1 MNTGCI
7 GACKGLLAMA
17 TWVGAMSLAASGA
30 AWSQSADVVGVNY
43 PGAMRVEGISLVL
56 NGSGVNYRGMA
67 KQYTMALYTP
77 QKSTHVESVMAG
89 YNTPLQFRFVM
100 LQSMRVDELGMTIT
114 RGIEANSS
122 RDEFFKLIP
131 SIRLMGEVFSR
142 IKRLDAGDTLSI
154 EYVPK
159 RGTLFLVNEQPA
171 GLPIAEPS
179 FFPALSRVW
188 LGKKPVT
195 QDLKDALLDFRPPP
209 VLEAL
214 R

>member
-1 MNTGCI
+1 
-7 GACKGLLAMA
+7 
-17 TWVGAMSLAASGA
+17 MSLMASGS

-67 KQYTMALYTP
+67 KQYTMALYAP
-77 QKSTHVESVMAG
+77 QKSAQVEAVMAG
-89 YNTPLQFRFVM
+89 FNAPLQFRFVM
-100 LQSMRVDELGMTIT
+100 LQSMRVDDLGMTIT

-131 SIRLMGEVFSR
+131 SIRMMGEVFSR

-159 RGTLFLVNEQPA
+159 RGTLFMVNDQPA

>member
-7 GACKGLLAMA
+7 GACKSWLAAA
-17 TWVGAMSLAASGA
+17 TWVGAMSLMASGS

-67 KQYTMALYTP
+67 KQYTMALYAP
-77 QKSTHVESVMAG
+77 QKTSQVESVMAG
-89 YNTPLQFRFVM
+89 FNAPLQFRFVM
-100 LQSMRVDELGMTIT
+100 LQSMRVDDLGMTIT

-131 SIRLMGEVFSR
+131 SIRMMGEVFSR
-142 IKRLDAGDTLSI
+142 IKRLDAGDTFSI

-159 RGTLFLVNEQPA
+159 RGTLFMVNDQPA
-171 GLPIAEPS
+171 GLPIAEPA

-195 QDLKDALLDFRPPP
+195 QDLKDALLDFKPPP

>member
-7 GACKGLLAMA
+7 GAYKGFLTKAA
-17 TWVGAMSLAASGA
+17 WVGALSMAACGA
-30 AWSQSADVVGVNY
+30 AWSQSADMLGVNY
-43 PGAMRVEGISLVL
+43 PANTRVEGVPLVL

-67 KQYTMALYTP
+67 KQYTLALYSP
-77 QKSTHVESVMAG
+77 QKSTRADVVVAG
-89 YNTPLQFRFVM
+89 FNAPLQFRFVM
-100 LQSMRVDELGMTIT
+100 LQGMRIDELGMAIT
-114 RGIEANSS
+114 RGVEANSS
-122 RDEFFKLIP
+122 REEFFKLIP

-142 IKRLDAGDTLSI
+142 IKRLDAGDTLTI

-159 RGTLFLVNEQPA
+159 RGTLFLVNDQPA

-179 FFPALSRVW
+179 FFPAITKVW

-209 VLEAL
+209 ILEAL

>member
-1 MNTGCI
+1 M
-7 GACKGLLAMA
+7 
-17 TWVGAMSLAASGA
+17 ASGS

-67 KQYTMALYTP
+67 KQYTMALYAP
-77 QKSTHVESVMAG
+77 QKSAQVEAVMAG
-89 YNTPLQFRFVM
+89 FNAPLQFRFVM
-100 LQSMRVDELGMTIT
+100 LQSMRVDDLGMTIT

-131 SIRLMGEVFSR
+131 SIRMMGEVFSR

-159 RGTLFLVNEQPA
+159 RGTLFMVNDQPA